1 MIRDSKMMQL
11 VACDKE
17 PITPFVR
24 VITALKEQGI
34 STILVVGGT
43 GDYFDVADHVLLMD
57 SYCCVDATTRAREI
71 AQQNQPNSEAPA
83 PAPFLPIRK
92 RYPQTKKMRFVG
104 KAKVLARNIIS
115 YNDSEIDLSMTEQIV
130 SKFQANAIA
139 SALQHLGGTGNS
151 RCMDELLDRLEQSIT
166 DGGLDVIA
174 PGKLDGTFIRPRKF
188 EIGAAM
194 NRLRR
199 DFIKQI

>member
-57 SYCCVDATTRAREI
+57 SYCCVDATARAREI
-71 AQQNQPNSEAPA
+71 VQQNQLNSEAPA
-83 PAPFLPIRK
+83 SAPFLPIRK
-92 RYPQTKKMRFVG
+92 RYPKTKMMRTDG
-104 KAKVLARNIIS
+104 KVKVLARNIIS
-115 YNDSEIDLSMTEQIV
+115 YDDSEIDLSMTEQIV
-130 SKFQANAIA
+130 SKYQANAIA
-139 SALQHLGGTGNS
+139 SALQHLARNGTTSN
-151 RCMDELLDRLEQSIT
+151 MDELLDQLEQSIT

-199 DFIKQI
+199 DFIKQL